1 MPRLDLYAN
10 FTLFVR
16 LRLGGKDVLIG
27 RGNDCDIQLPNEL
40 VSRQH
45 ARIERTVDGGYVLHN
60 LSPNGT
66 RVNSVMAEGAMP
78 LKAGDRIYVE
88 NAVLIFQTDEAE
100 SEEISTSR
108 RTLLKM
114 PALRKDQLPKS

>member
-10 FTLFVR
+10 FKLFVR

-27 RGNDCDIQLPNEL
+27 RGSDCDIQLPNEL

-45 ARIERTVDGGYVLHN
+45 ARIERTADGGYVLHN

-66 RVNSVMAEGAMP
+66 RVNSAMAEGPQP
-78 LKAGDRIYVE
+78 LKAGDRIYIE
-88 NAVLIFQTDEAE
+88 NAILVFQPDEAE
-100 SEEISTSR
+100 SIELEKR
-108 RTLLKM
+108 RTMLRM
-114 PALRKDQLPKS
+114 PALRKEQLPKA